1 MKVGPPLTKLSGSTH
16 VGNSLKHNAFS
27 LTKSLYSISFI
38 YIQLHGHR
46 NISVLD
52 GGFWKWENS
61 SYEVTAD
68 VPAPLVRINP
78 FNPLCII
85 DFLRFMING

>member
-1 MKVGPPLTKLSGSTH
+1 MLI
-16 VGNSLKHNAFS
+16 NSSKYNPFS
-27 LTKSLYSISFI
+27 LTKSLYSLSFI

-61 SYEVTAD
+61 TYEVTAD
-68 VPAPLVRINP
+68 IPAPLVSIHHFKP
-78 FNPLCII
+78 FMHLWI
-85 DFLRFMING
+85 FFVL

>member
-1 MKVGPPLTKLSGSTH
+1 MSTGIFKCVQINMKHLL
-16 VGNSLKHNAFS
+16 
-27 LTKSLYSISFI
+27 

-68 VPAPLVRINP
+68 VPAPLVSIKVRKTATIQSSITP
-78 FNPLCII
+78 DPVCHI
-85 DFLRFMING
+85 GK

>member
-1 MKVGPPLTKLSGSTH
+1 MRTGIFKCVQINMKHLL
-16 VGNSLKHNAFS
+16 
-27 LTKSLYSISFI
+27 

-68 VPAPLVRINP
+68 VPAPLVSIKVRKMSKIRKQYNQVPHLTQDVTSESNKNTIN
-78 FNPLCII
+78 NY
-85 DFLRFMING
+85 N